1 VIYRYNIYI
10 LGWSIPNMQR
20 KNSHFLRWRYREL
33 GTAAS
38 RRVEGFRMRSAQ
50 QLQRSHRVG
59 QVSNQT

>member
-1 VIYRYNIYI
+1 MQD
-10 LGWSIPNMQR
+10 MQR

-33 GTAAS
+33 GTAS